1 MTPGPSLVCS
11 GLLRSNWKNDGLTE
25 AASRTATTELSF
37 RMRQLTLRTGRSQ
50 ALPVALPDGHL
61 TGELMEII
69 SDTSLSVLPR
79 GR

>member
-1 MTPGPSLVCS
+1 
-11 GLLRSNWKNDGLTE
+11 
-25 AASRTATTELSF
+25 
-37 RMRQLTLRTGRSQ
+37 MRQLTLRTGRSQ

-69 SDTSLSVLPR
+69 SDTSLSVLAR